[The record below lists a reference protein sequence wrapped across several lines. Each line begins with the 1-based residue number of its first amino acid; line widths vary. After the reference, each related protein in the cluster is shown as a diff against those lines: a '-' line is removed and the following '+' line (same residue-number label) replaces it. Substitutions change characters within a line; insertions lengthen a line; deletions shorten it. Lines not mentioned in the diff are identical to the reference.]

1 VWGSAARAPSSATS
15 FFLASGTTSLRAEYA
30 PTTSRTRHYV
40 LDVSGSSARVVYD
53 PALFDL
59 ASRRGR
65 ADYSGSSAR
74 VVYDL
79 ALFGLAF

>member
-1 VWGSAARAPSSATS
+1 MGKRGSRS
-15 FFLASGTTSLRAEYA
+15 FERHLFLSCVVYNLASRRGRADY
-30 PTTSRTRHYV
+30 
-40 LDVSGSSARVVYD
+40 SGSSARVVYD
-53 PALFDL
+53 LALFDL